1 MTVKVVTWNVNG
13 IRAREDEFLR
23 LLDEE
28 KPDVAMLQETKA
40 TAEQLPASL
49 YGLLGLPAYHSIWHG
64 SAGYSGVSV
73 HLRKDV
79 FERPRDAHPPFD
91 FETRVA
97 EAHAVKKSGEPFVFV
112 SMYLP
117 NGGKDYQAKLAF
129 MRALATYPDDLVRRS
144 RADAT
149 FATENIV
156 VAGDLNVARA
166 EMDVHETE
174 RKPRATGQRP
184 EERKLFEQFLAAGL
198 VDVCRT
204 LAPEDRELFTWWPYW
219 NEQRARN
226 VGWRI
231 DYVLATR
238 ALAARAKESR
248 VRRDFGTSDH
258 APVVVTFDP

>member
-1 MTVKVVTWNVNG
+1 MKLVTWNVNG
-13 IRAREDEFLR
+13 IRSREAELLR

-97 EAHAVKKSGEPFVFV
+97 EAHAVTKTGERFVLV

-129 MRALATYPDDLVRRS
+129 MRALANYPSTLASDNV
-144 RADAT
+144 
-149 FATENIV
+149 I
-156 VAGDLNVARA
+156 VAGDLNVARSD
-166 EMDVHETE
+166 MDVHESE
-174 RKPRATGQRP
+174 RKPRAIGQRP
-184 EERKLFEQFLAAGL
+184 EERKLFEQFLGAGL
-198 VDVCRT
+198 VDVCRE
-204 LAPEDRELFTWWPYW
+204 LAPDDRELFTWWPYW

-238 ALAARAKESR
+238 SLASRAKEFR

-258 APVVVTFDP
+258 APVVVTFGPSQLQPNA